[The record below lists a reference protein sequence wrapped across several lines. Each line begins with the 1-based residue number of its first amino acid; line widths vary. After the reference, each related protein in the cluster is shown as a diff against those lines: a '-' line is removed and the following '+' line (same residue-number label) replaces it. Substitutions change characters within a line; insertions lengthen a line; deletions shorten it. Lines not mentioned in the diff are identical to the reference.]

1 MKTLYSM
8 PITSWGDINHGMR
21 RWIDWNLIVDRTGG
35 PRHVPG
41 GFAAPMVAEEDGS
54 YTKTVSYEYILEIA
68 KTVRR
73 GAVRIGSSVYS
84 TQVEVTAVRN
94 EDGSIG
100 IVLLNGQKPADI
112 FIRLNGWIM
121 DVHLPQNS
129 LNSIIIRSL

>member
-1 MKTLYSM
+1 
-8 PITSWGDINHGMR
+8 
-21 RWIDWNLIVDRTGG
+21 
-35 PRHVPG
+35 
-41 GFAAPMVAEEDGS
+41 MVAEEDGS